1 MNDSST
7 FADDSF
13 RVAPRVWIGFVVY
26 AGYLAIFYT
35 TWAVNQVDYTTIGM
49 TVESAKLHY
58 ALPTLFGCAF
68 LMVAVSVLGW
78 WRPVLFEHKRCGPGW
93 AWIGPITM
101 LLLAIASY
109 FTLRPDGASAAL
121 VMWSVLGGIGV
132 GVGEEVITRGT
143 LLVAL
148 RNRFTE
154 GKVWLISTLAFSA
167 LHFPNMFF
175 GLPVVGMVGQLV
187 LTFVMGTLLYAA
199 RRLSGTLLLPIF
211 LHGLWDSGVF
221 LPRATGADPFVPAYI
236 VYLAAIACAIP
247 VIRRSWH
254 ARLGTA

>member
-1 MNDSST
+1 MNDISPL
-7 FADDSF
+7 ADNPY
-13 RVAPRVWIGFVVY
+13 RVAPTIWIGFAVY

-35 TWAVNQVDYTTIGM
+35 TWAVNQVDYTTIGT

-68 LMVAVSVLGW
+68 LVVAVSVLGW
-78 WRPVLFEHKRCGPGW
+78 WRPVLFECTRSGPRW
-93 AWIGPITM
+93 AWAGPVTM
-101 LLLAIASY
+101 LLLAVASY
-109 FTLRPDGASAAL
+109 FTLRPDRASAAL

-132 GVGEEVITRGT
+132 GVGEELITRGT
-143 LLVAL
+143 MIVAL
-148 RNRFTE
+148 RSRFTE
-154 GKVWLISTLAFSA
+154 GKVWLIGTLAFSA

-175 GLPVVGMVGQLV
+175 GLPPAAMFGQLV
-187 LTFVMGTLLYAA
+187 LTFVMGTLLYAT

-211 LHGLWDSGVF
+211 LHGLWDSGIF
-221 LPRATGADPFVPAYI
+221 LPRATGADAFLPAYF

-254 ARLGTA
+254 ARLGAA